1 MQPRWKDPMQTP
13 EGELLLIVKQLE
25 SAIIKQTEKAGMC
38 KNSMCK
44 NMNCMGGCKSDD
56 KGNYMEKA
64 SMDEKNKYCQKTFGC
79 NYSECTP
86 SQKAQ
91 CDKHCGKLEKYDR
104 DSPMDHRDSPMDRV
118 RGKNPQPMQQGPYN
132 PYNPTKGKEHEERYK
147 RPEDEQRER
156 DRGKINPTKPGSGNP
171 FTPKEAPYDSPYMN
185 KMGKYASM
193 HEGHKHGKE
202 ADRNKNGKIEEWE
215 GAIADKI
222 KESQSKGKE
231 TGSYKSDR
239 GQREPPQL
247 KGGKGNKTKIDKT
260 TEFLRSKGIMTKWE
274 QEPSVENSV
283 PTFMAHSGGIP
294 VEAIN
299 YHTNGTMPFFT
310 EKAPSISP
318 ISEKAKIP
326 AFAKTSYDVNGSSMH
341 MHLNNAG
348 EHDNYNYRST
358 IEESMMQL
366 KKAGGYGNPGL
377 VEQIAS
383 ELEVLMSRL

>member
-1 MQPRWKDPMQTP
+1 M
-13 EGELLLIVKQLE
+13 
-25 SAIIKQTEKAGMC
+25 
-38 KNSMCK
+38 
-44 NMNCMGGCKSDD
+44 
-56 KGNYMEKA
+56 
-64 SMDEKNKYCQKTFGC
+64 
-79 NYSECTP
+79 
-86 SQKAQ
+86 
-91 CDKHCGKLEKYDR
+91 
-104 DSPMDHRDSPMDRV
+104 
-118 RGKNPQPMQQGPYN
+118 RGKNPKDMPKDMREPYKPYDHSRDKKN
-132 PYNPTKGKEHEERYK
+132 PYKS
-147 RPEDEQRER
+147 PEDVQR
-156 DRGKINPTKPGSGNP
+156 DRNRGRINPKDLDSD
-171 FTPKEAPYDSPYMN
+171 KPYDNPHMS

-215 GAIADKI
+215 SAIADKI

>member
-1 MQPRWKDPMQTP
+1 MQ
-13 EGELLLIVKQLE
+13 
-25 SAIIKQTEKAGMC
+25 
-38 KNSMCK
+38 
-44 NMNCMGGCKSDD
+44 
-56 KGNYMEKA
+56 
-64 SMDEKNKYCQKTFGC
+64 
-79 NYSECTP
+79 
-86 SQKAQ
+86 
-91 CDKHCGKLEKYDR
+91 
-104 DSPMDHRDSPMDRV
+104 
-118 RGKNPQPMQQGPYN
+118 
-132 PYNPTKGKEHEERYK
+132 
-147 RPEDEQRER
+147 R
-156 DRGKINPTKPGSGNP
+156 DRTRINPTKPGSNP
-171 FTPKEAPYDSPYMN
+171 FTPKEGEKKPYEPYNPTKENPNPYKRPEDVERDRTRIDPTKPGRNPFTPKEKDDDSPYMN
-185 KMGKYASM
+185 KMGKYASD
-193 HEGHKHGKE
+193 HKHGKE

>member
-1 MQPRWKDPMQTP
+1 
-13 EGELLLIVKQLE
+13 
-25 SAIIKQTEKAGMC
+25 
-38 KNSMCK
+38 
-44 NMNCMGGCKSDD
+44 
-56 KGNYMEKA
+56 
-64 SMDEKNKYCQKTFGC
+64 
-79 NYSECTP
+79 
-86 SQKAQ
+86 
-91 CDKHCGKLEKYDR
+91 
-104 DSPMDHRDSPMDRV
+104 
-118 RGKNPQPMQQGPYN
+118 
-132 PYNPTKGKEHEERYK
+132 
-147 RPEDEQRER
+147 
-156 DRGKINPTKPGSGNP
+156 
-171 FTPKEAPYDSPYMN
+171 MN
-185 KMGKYASM
+185 KMGKYASD
-193 HEGHKHGKE
+193 HKHGKE

>member
-44 NMNCMGGCKSDD
+44 NMNCMGGCGKSDD

-91 CDKHCGKLEKYDR
+91 CDKHCGKLEKYD
-104 DSPMDHRDSPMDRV
+104 DDRM
-118 RGKNPQPMQQGPYN
+118 RGKNPKDMPKDMREPYKPYDHSDKKN
-132 PYNPTKGKEHEERYK
+132 PYKS
-147 RPEDEQRER
+147 PEDVQR
-156 DRGKINPTKPGSGNP
+156 DRNRGRINLKDLDSD
-171 FTPKEAPYDSPYMN
+171 KPYDNPHMS

-193 HEGHKHGKE
+193 CTKVISMAKKQIAIRME
-202 ADRNKNGKIEEWE
+202 RLRNGKVQLLT
-215 GAIADKI
+215 K
-222 KESQSKGKE
+222 SKRVKAKAKKQAHTNLTE
-231 TGSYKSDR
+231 D
-239 GQREPPQL
+239 REPPQL

>member
-1 MQPRWKDPMQTP
+1 MQTP

-91 CDKHCGKLEKYDR
+91 CDKHCGKLEKYDS
-104 DSPMDHRDSPMDRV
+104 DTAMDRM
-118 RGKNPQPMQQGPYN
+118 RGKNPKDMPKDMREPYKPYDHSGDKKN
-132 PYNPTKGKEHEERYK
+132 PYK
-147 RPEDEQRER
+147 RPEDVQREK
-156 DRGKINPTKPGSGNP
+156 DRQNPMRQ
-171 FTPKEAPYDSPYMN
+171 PKDLDSDRPYDNPYMS

>member
-13 EGELLLIVKQLE
+13 EGELLQIVKQLE
-25 SAIIKQTEKAGMC
+25 QAIIKQTEKAGMC
-38 KNSMCK
+38 KNDMCK

-64 SMDEKNKYCQKTFGC
+64 GMDEKNTYCQKTFGC
-79 NYSECTP
+79 SYSECTP
-86 SQKAQ
+86 EQKAR
-91 CDKHCGKLEKYDR
+91 CDKHCGNLTKGNPYDPR
-104 DSPMDHRDSPMDRV
+104 KRMTQ
-118 RGKNPQPMQQGPYN
+118 NPKDMGERKPYEPYN
-132 PYNPTKGKEHEERYK
+132 PPQEKNPYPSKDTEREK
-147 RPEDEQRER
+147 
-156 DRGKINPTKPGSGNP
+156 DRARINPHKPGEGSPFMPKDKDDYDNP
-171 FTPKEAPYDSPYMN
+171 YVN
-185 KMGKYASM
+185 K
-193 HEGHKHGKE
+193 
-202 ADRNKNGKIEEWE
+202 
-215 GAIADKI
+215 
-222 KESQSKGKE
+222 SQSKGKE

-239 GQREPPQL
+239 GQKEPPHL

-274 QEPSVENSV
+274 QEPDNQNSV
-283 PTFMAHSGGIP
+283 PTFMDHSGGVP

-326 AFAKTSYDVNGSSMH
+326 AFAKTSYDAKGSSLH
-341 MHLNNAG
+341 MHLNDRG

-358 IEESMMQL
+358 VEESMMQL

-383 ELEVLMSRL
+383 ELEVLMGRL